1 MRSAVAPRKS
11 TQPNLLIVAQ
21 AGRLEYEAVI
31 LLASLRRF
39 APKFTAPV
47 IVAEPLPIHAWAGH
61 QTAISEPCREL
72 LTQMGAR
79 ITPFEA
85 RHFGA
90 AYPQGN
96 KIEALALLP
105 PGQPFLFLDTDT
117 LITGPLDRLPLGR
130 MPPTASMRRTGTWPE
145 PPLYGPGYHAIW
157 KSIYDRF
164 GVPFEDTLDLSQP
177 DEHWERYLYFNAGWF
192 LGPDPAE
199 FGRRLLDWA
208 RALRDDPH
216 DALACQAM
224 LPWLDQ
230 IVLPVVIRALG
241 GGRPG
246 PALDGMDGE
255 ATCHYRK
262 LPLLYA
268 RAEEWVLAALEAAT
282 APPEIKRV
290 LREWEP
296 ARKLIYQEKGR
307 QKIRPVFADM
317 PRAPEKMIRN
327 QLKARGWWLV

>member
-1 MRSAVAPRKS
+1 MQQRQ
-11 TQPNLLIVAQ
+11 TFPNLLIVAQ
-21 AGRLEYEAVI
+21 AGRLEFEALI
-31 LLASLRRF
+31 FMASLRAS
-39 APKFTAPV
+39 APGWCGRV
-47 IVAEPLPIHAWAGH
+47 ILAEPRPEGAWQDH
-61 QTAISEPCREL
+61 RTQISDGCRDL
-72 LTQMGAR
+72 LTQMGAE
-79 ITPFEA
+79 ITPFTA

-105 PGQPFLFLDTDT
+105 ENEPFIFFDTDT
-117 LITGPLDRLPLGR
+117 LITGPLNQVRFDFARPS
-130 MPPTASMRRTGTWPE
+130 ASMRREATWPQ
-145 PPLYGPGYHAIW
+145 PPLYGPGYGGIW

-164 GVPFEDTLDLSQP
+164 GQDFETSLDLTQP

-192 LGPDPAE
+192 FGPDPGE
-199 FGRRLLDWA
+199 FGRRFLDWA

-224 LPWLDQ
+224 EPWLDQ
-230 IVLPVVIRALG
+230 AVLPVVIHSLG

-246 PALDGMDGE
+246 PELDGLDG
-255 ATCHYRK
+255 AVTCHYRR

-268 RAEEWVLAALEAAT
+268 QQGDHAIEVLERVV
-282 APPEIKRV
+282 APKEIKRL

-307 QKIRPVFADM
+307 SKVRPIFAGHGGPLPERQIRH
-317 PRAPEKMIRN
+317 
-327 QLKARGWWLV
+327 QLKTRGWWLV